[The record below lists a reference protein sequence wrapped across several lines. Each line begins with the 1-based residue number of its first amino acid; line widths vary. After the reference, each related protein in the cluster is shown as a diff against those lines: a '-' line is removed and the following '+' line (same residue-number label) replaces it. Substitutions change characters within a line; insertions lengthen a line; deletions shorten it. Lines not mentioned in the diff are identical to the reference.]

1 MQIGLAPS
9 SPHTVAGLL
18 ANQSVPLAANATDA
32 RIEYAGGATF
42 ASLMGQE
49 VVLEVRMRH
58 ARLNPNPSPTHSHS
72 PCHR

>member
-1 MQIGLAPS
+1 M
-9 SPHTVAGLL
+9 L

-32 RIEYAGGATF
+32 RIEFAGGATF

-58 ARLNPNPSPTHSHS
+58 ARLNPDPSPTHAYS
-72 PCHR
+72 PCHP